1 MFLVD
6 SNVLLDIVKKD
17 PRWGAWSEKSLAQAV
32 DSGPIAINQLIY
44 AEVSV
49 AYERCEQLDSI
60 LGAFDV
66 AKLSLPWEAA
76 FLAGRAFLKYRR
88 RGGNKTSPLPD
99 FYIGAHAMLADL
111 TLLTRDGRRYRGY
124 FPELRL
130 ICPDSGS

>member
-1 MFLVD
+1 M
-6 SNVLLDIVKKD
+6 
-17 PRWGAWSEKSLAQAV
+17 
-32 DSGPIAINQLIY
+32 
-44 AEVSV
+44 

-76 FLAGRAFLKYRR
+76 FLAGKAFLKYRR

-99 FYIGAHAMLADL
+99 FYIGAHAMLAGL
-111 TLLTRDGRRYRGY
+111 ALLTRDGRRYRGY

-130 ICPDSGS
+130 ICPELES

>member
-17 PRWGAWSEKSLAQAV
+17 PRWGPRSEKSLAEAL

-60 LGAFDV
+60 LGAFEV
-66 AKLSLPWEAA
+66 AKLSLPREAA
-76 FLAGRAFLKYRR
+76 FLAGKAFLKYRR

-99 FYIGAHAMLADL
+99 FYVGAHALLAGL
-111 TLLTRDGRRYRGY
+111 TLLTRDGRRYHGY

-130 ICPDSGS
+130 ICPDPEI